1 MRPVRRRLAP
11 KHHSEHYLS
20 HMAVNPVE
28 RHSVYGWQSDMDAY
42 RVEMHI
48 VLACLVIVYAETC
61 EEFQLINLDV
71 TSRGFSCYY

>member
-1 MRPVRRRLAP
+1 MDAYRVWTHTR
-11 KHHSEHYLS
+11 
-20 HMAVNPVE
+20 
-28 RHSVYGWQSDMDAY
+28 YGRIPGMDAY